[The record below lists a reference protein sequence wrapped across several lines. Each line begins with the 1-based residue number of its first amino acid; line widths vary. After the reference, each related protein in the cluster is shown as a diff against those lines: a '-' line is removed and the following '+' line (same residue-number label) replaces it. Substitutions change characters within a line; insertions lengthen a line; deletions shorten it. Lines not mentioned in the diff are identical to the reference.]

1 METSVKYQL
10 ELFVVGHSSKAQRAE
25 QNLRRLCD
33 ERLAGRYDLRITD
46 VLDDAD
52 AAEAANIVATPALV
66 RRAPLPVRVV
76 VGDLSERS
84 ALLYGLGLDEGDD
97 ERTDDDRDGR
107 ERDNE

>member
-1 METSVKYQL
+1 MSMEYEL

-25 QNLRRLCD
+25 QNLRRVCD
-33 ERLAGRYDLRITD
+33 SRLAGRYGLRVTD
-46 VLDDAD
+46 VLEDAD

-84 ALLYGLGLDEGDD
+84 ALLYGLGLDDGDD
-97 ERTDDDRDGR
+97 ESTDGDR
-107 ERDNE
+107 ERDTE

>member
-1 METSVKYQL
+1 MTMSMKYEL

-25 QNLRRLCD
+25 QNLRRVCD
-33 ERLAGRYDLRITD
+33 TKLAGRYDLRITD
-46 VLDDAD
+46 VLEHAD

-84 ALLYGLGLDEGDD
+84 ALLYGLGLDDGDED
-97 ERTDDDRDGR
+97 RTDDDG
-107 ERDNE
+107 ERNPE